1 MSTRDE
7 PLDIAVDDDQRVA
20 GTLVAPTTV
29 IPGVLFVH
37 GWGGSQEQ
45 YLARARQIA
54 ALGCVCLTFD
64 LRGHARDER
73 RHELVTREDNLRD
86 VVAAYDALAGQRAVD
101 PSAITVVGS
110 SYGGY
115 LAAILT
121 SLRPVQWLGLRA
133 PALYKDEDWAVP
145 KRQLDRE
152 ELAAYRR
159 RPVRPEE
166 NRALG
171 ACAAYRGDVLVVES
185 EHDDVVPHPAI
196 ASYLAAFGKARSLTH
211 RVIEG
216 ADHGLGEEVHQQ
228 AYTALLLRWAT
239 EMVLGA
245 RAGDARL
252 PAPAGPEREHPTPIE
267 PGEEVLDELTG
278 PT

>member
-1 MSTRDE
+1 MPTRDE
-7 PLDIAVDDDQRVA
+7 AIEIAVDDQRVD
-20 GTLVAPTTV
+20 GTLVTPATV

-37 GWGGSQEQ
+37 GWGANQEQ

-64 LRGHARDER
+64 LRGHARDQLEHER
-73 RHELVTREDNLRD
+73 VTREDNLRD
-86 VVAAYDALAGQRAVD
+86 VVAAYDLLAAQRLVDDTAIAV
-101 PSAITVVGS
+101 IGS

-115 LAAILT
+115 LASILT
-121 SLRPVQWLGLRA
+121 ALRPVRWLGLRA
-133 PALYKDEDWAVP
+133 PALYRDQDWAVP

-159 RPVRPEE
+159 RRVRAEE

-171 ACAAYRGDVLVVES
+171 ACAAFAGDVLLVES

-196 ASYLAAFGKARSLTH
+196 ASYLGAFAQARSLTH

-216 ADHGLGEEVHQQ
+216 ADHGLTEPAHQQ
-228 AYTALLLRWAT
+228 AYTALLIRWMT

-245 RAGDARL
+245 REDDDGPAAVPKGSDDAWVAG
-252 PAPAGPEREHPTPIE
+252 E
-267 PGEEVLDELTG
+267 PGEEVIDELV
-278 PT
+278 PFS

>member
-1 MSTRDE
+1 MPTRDE
-7 PLDIAVDDDQRVA
+7 PIDIPVEDELLE
-20 GTLVAPTTV
+20 GTLVTPGTLV
-29 IPGVLFVH
+29 PGVLFVH
-37 GWGGSQEQ
+37 GWGGNRQQ
-45 YLARARQIA
+45 YLARAREIA
-54 ALGCVCLTFD
+54 ALGCICLTFD
-64 LRGHARDER
+64 LRGYIKTREQR
-73 RHELVTREDNLRD
+73 ETVSREDNLQD
-86 VVAAYDALAGQRAVD
+86 VVAAYDVLAAQSGVD
-101 PSAITVVGS
+101 RSSIAVVGS

-115 LAAILT
+115 LACILT
-121 SLRPVQWLGLRA
+121 SLRPVRWLGLRV

-145 KRQLDRE
+145 KRRLDRE

-171 ACAAYRGDVLVVES
+171 ACAAFEGDVLVVES

-228 AYTALLLRWAT
+228 AYTALLVRWAT

-245 RAGDARL
+245 RAGGAPL
-252 PAPAGPEREHPTPIE
+252 AAPAGPEREHPMPVE